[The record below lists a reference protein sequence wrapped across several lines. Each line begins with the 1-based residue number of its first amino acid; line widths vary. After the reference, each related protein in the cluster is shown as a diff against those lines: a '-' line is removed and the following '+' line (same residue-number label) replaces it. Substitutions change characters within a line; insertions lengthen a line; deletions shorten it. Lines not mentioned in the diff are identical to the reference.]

1 MKWDDIF
8 GRFLDW
14 TPGAVRAH
22 WHILQG
28 KWFVKA
34 AAISSGSPKPFLRSG
49 EGGEGGDS
57 PCPQKQQRPPAYRE
71 DLSSSPP
78 IPPILNLDSQYP

>member
-1 MKWDDIF
+1 MVLRSSAAPWRNFSPGLIYEIMKWDDIF

-28 KWFVKA
+28 K
-34 AAISSGSPKPFLRSG
+34 
-49 EGGEGGDS
+49 
-57 PCPQKQQRPPAYRE
+57 
-71 DLSSSPP
+71 
-78 IPPILNLDSQYP
+78 